1 MKLGD
6 IMLEYLIDD
15 KFVES
20 SDGVAVGVSGGADSM
35 VLLWALLDKQKEV
48 GFDLHVV
55 NVNHHIRGESSDNDS
70 KFVED
75 FCKSKKI
82 KYTIVDVDA
91 KKLKAEGKLTL
102 EEAARLARYDAFEKV
117 MKKEHLNKLFLA
129 HHKNDQVETI
139 LMHLFRGAGI
149 SGACG
154 IVDSNKTFRP
164 LLKFSKAELLKLAAD
179 HGIKFVTDETNGDNA
194 YARNYVRNIVIPDI
208 EKMYPGVVGAIF
220 EFGEKCKNVEK
231 FIKNQV
237 KIENIQ
243 VNKEFVLLKDAIFE
257 TDLLVIREY
266 IKQAFAELEVFA
278 DIESKHYDAIVALKD
293 AKVNTCID
301 APHGVV
307 VGRTYQGIKFFK
319 KEAQEINT
327 QEFDFVIGE
336 TVIDGVGKIV
346 VDFVSADDVVY
357 GEGVLYVDYNK
368 VSTDAVW
375 RTRRIGDVFS
385 KFGTGS
391 KKLNDY
397 FTDKKIENL
406 LRDKIPVLASG
417 NQVLVVAGE
426 DISENAKIDGETEQI
441 VAIRFVNN

>member
-1 MKLGD
+1 
-6 IMLEYLIDD
+6 MLEYLIDD

-20 SDGVAVGVSGGADSM
+20 SDGIAVGVSGGADSM

-55 NVNHHIRGESSDNDS
+55 NINHHIRGESSDGDS

-75 FCKSKKI
+75 FCKSKNI

-91 KKLKAEGKLTL
+91 KKLKADGKLTL
-102 EEAARLARYDAFEKV
+102 EEAARIARYDAFEKV

-129 HHKNDQVETI
+129 HHKNDQAETI

-154 IVDSNKTFRP
+154 ICDSNKVFRP
-164 LLKFSKAELLKLAAD
+164 LLKYSKTELLKIATD
-179 HGIKFVTDETNGDNA
+179 HGVKFVVDETNQNNE
-194 YARNYVRNIVIPDI
+194 YARNYVRNVVIPDI
-208 EKMYPGVVGAIF
+208 EKMYPGVVNAIF

-231 FIKNQV
+231 FIKNHV

-243 VNKEFVLLKDAIFE
+243 INKEFVLLKDAIFE
-257 TDLLVIREY
+257 EDLLVVREY
-266 IKQAFAELEVFA
+266 IKQAFAELGVVA
-278 DIESKHYDAIVALKD
+278 DIEAKHYDAVVALKD

-301 APHGVV
+301 APHKVV

-319 KEAQEINT
+319 KEMCETSAQEY
-327 QEFDFVIGE
+327 DFVIGE
-336 TVIDGVGKIV
+336 TVIEGVGKIV
-346 VDFVSADDVVY
+346 AEFVSADDVVY

-368 VSTDAVW
+368 ISTDAIW
-375 RTRRIGDVFS
+375 RSRRIGDMFS

-406 LRDKIPVLASG
+406 LRDKTPVLVSG
-417 NQVLVVAGE
+417 NQVFVVAGQ
-426 DISENAKIDGETEQI
+426 DISENVKIDGETEQI
-441 VAIRFVNN
+441 VAIRFIKN

>member
-164 LLKFSKAELLKLAAD
+164 LLKFSKAELLKLASD

>member
-1 MKLGD
+1 
-6 IMLEYLIDD
+6 MLEYLIDD

-164 LLKFSKAELLKLAAD
+164 LLKFSKAELLKLASD

>member
-164 LLKFSKAELLKLAAD
+164 LLKFSKSELLKLASD

-194 YARNYVRNIVIPDI
+194 YARNYVRNVVIPDI

-278 DIESKHYDAIVALKD
+278 DIEAKHYDAIVALKD